1 MGTPII
7 LCLFAAFEIGL
18 EYTPWD
24 VMFHIAGLVFWIGGL
39 LIATNLFAQAAR
51 QEQPAGRT
59 ALCHAANRL
68 LRMMAIP
75 GAALMIITGF
85 LLIAT
90 NPPYYV
96 HAGWMQV
103 KLLLVLILIV
113 LTVVASAKAPGFA
126 AGRTQISKKYWMNLH
141 MATALVF
148 IGILICVLPG
158 RML

>member
-7 LCLFAAFEIGL
+7 LCLLEAAAIGFQ
-18 EYTPWD
+18 YTPWD
-24 VMFHIAGLVFWIGGL
+24 LMFHIAGLVFWIGGL

-51 QEQPAGRT
+51 QDEPAGRA
-59 ALCHAANRL
+59 ALCGAASRL
-68 LRMMAIP
+68 LRTMAIP

-90 NPPYYV
+90 NAPYYM
-96 HAGWMQV
+96 HAGWMHV

-113 LTVVASAKAPGFA
+113 LTAVASAKAPGFA
-126 AGRTQISKKYWMNLH
+126 AGKTQVSKKYWLNLH